1 MDAFRCET
9 RSWSIHV
16 ITENRTAILAAT
28 LLCFTGATASFA
40 QEAPPPDAPDPN
52 RNSLT
57 IGGGAAYMPSYEG
70 SNDYILAPAVAAR
83 GKIGGFAF
91 STRNTQLYVD
101 LIPNPS
107 GPSFDI
113 QLGPIVGLNF
123 NRVARIKD
131 PQVQALGTRKVALEA
146 GGFVGIGKTGLITS
160 EYDNLT
166 IKLAYVHDVSKVYRS
181 YVITPSIEYTTPLSR
196 KAFVGLS
203 VSADYAGAGYSRAY
217 FDVDAAGSVR
227 SGLPVFTGRKG
238 WKDLTF
244 GTVVGHSL
252 TGDLLHGLGIYA
264 MGSYTRMQD
273 SYAASPVVSIAGSRN
288 QWFGALGLG
297 YTF

>member
-1 MDAFRCET
+1 VTA
-9 RSWSIHV
+9 
-16 ITENRTAILAAT
+16 ENRIALLAAT
-28 LLCFTGATASFA
+28 LLCLIASPAFA
-40 QEAPPPDAPDPN
+40 QDAPLPDAPDSD

-107 GPSFDI
+107 GPSFDF

-131 PQVQALGTRKVALEA
+131 PQVKALGSRKVALEA

-160 EYDNLT
+160 DYDNLT
-166 IKLAYVHDVSKVYRS
+166 IKLAYVHDVGQVYRS

-196 KAFVGLS
+196 TAFVGLS
-203 VSADYAGAGYSRAY
+203 VSADYVGAGYSRAY
-217 FDVDAAGSVR
+217 FDVDAAGSAR
-227 SGLPVFTGRKG
+227 SGLPVFSGRKG

-273 SYAASPVVSIAGSRN
+273 DYALSPVTRIAGSPN

>member
-1 MDAFRCET
+1 MTA
-9 RSWSIHV
+9 
-16 ITENRTAILAAT
+16 ENRIALLVAT
-28 LLCFTGATASFA
+28 LMCFTAASAFA
-40 QEAPPPDAPDPN
+40 QEAPLPDAPDPN

-70 SNDYILAPAVAAR
+70 SNDYILAPAIAAR

-91 STRNTQLYVD
+91 SSRNTQLFVD

-107 GPSFDI
+107 GPSFDF

-160 EYDNLT
+160 DYDSLT
-166 IKLAYVHDVSKVYRS
+166 IKLAYVHDVSKIYRS
-181 YVITPSIEYTTPLSR
+181 YVITPSIEYVTPLSR
-196 KAFVGLS
+196 RAFVGLS
-203 VSADYAGAGYSRAY
+203 VSADYAGAGYAHAY
-217 FDVDAAGSVR
+217 FDVDAAGAAR

-273 SYAASPVVSIAGSRN
+273 DYALSPVTRIAGSPN
-288 QWFGALGLG
+288 QWFGAIGLG